1 MECFGGSGF
10 TVAGCT
16 IRRKRSSIS
25 RRPRP
30 ESQTFPESSN
40 LFPLSLTP
48 PLNRSEGETAP
59 KRSRKDNG
67 GFGDINSFERNDHL
81 KNGSDFKVG
90 NDGAHLGRGR
100 NGDNWNSRESTVVSD
115 GIGSENKLKK
125 VKLKLG
131 GVTRTIHTNAASE
144 FAFSDGSFAT
154 KTSRSSDARQ
164 PHLKLSF
171 QDNID
176 SSQSSALDKGKGLQ
190 GVPWKD
196 FSRSVSVN
204 GTHKSEPVRKSKR
217 VPKRRMLDVGFNDD
231 DEDEE
236 IRYLGKLNASKV
248 AGDHQG
254 EDKDDIGAYN
264 SPRLGKDGKKKSR
277 SGKVYED
284 RDYMED
290 EELTSDDEPE
300 AKRKRP
306 RKESL
311 DSLVEGRKEM
321 TFTTRRQALLFG
333 KDTFSGS
340 DAGLVEL
347 PNGLPPASSKKQ
359 KEKLS
364 EVEQQLKKAE
374 AAQRRRIQSEKAARE
389 AEAGAIRKILGQD
402 SARKKREEKKKLR
415 DELAQGRAANAVALA
430 SNTIRWTMGPTG
442 TTVTFSEDIG
452 LPNIFNHVPSSYP
465 PPREKCVGPNCTNA
479 YKYRDSKSNLPLCSL
494 RCYKAIHEQVWPLL
508 AC

>member
-67 GFGDINSFERNDHL
+67 GFGDINSFDRNDHL

-171 QDNID
+171 QV
-176 SSQSSALDKGKGLQ
+176 LF
-190 GVPWKD
+190 V
-196 FSRSVSVN
+196 
-204 GTHKSEPVRKSKR
+204 
-217 VPKRRMLDVGFNDD
+217 DD
-231 DEDEE
+231 YVDEM
-236 IRYLGKLNASKV
+236 V
-248 AGDHQG
+248 
-254 EDKDDIGAYN
+254 
-264 SPRLGKDGKKKSR
+264 
-277 SGKVYED
+277 
-284 RDYMED
+284 
-290 EELTSDDEPE
+290 
-300 AKRKRP
+300 
-306 RKESL
+306 
-311 DSLVEGRKEM
+311 LV
-321 TFTTRRQALLFG
+321 L
-333 KDTFSGS
+333 
-340 DAGLVEL
+340 
-347 PNGLPPASSKKQ
+347 
-359 KEKLS
+359 
-364 EVEQQLKKAE
+364 
-374 AAQRRRIQSEKAARE
+374 
-389 AEAGAIRKILGQD
+389 
-402 SARKKREEKKKLR
+402 
-415 DELAQGRAANAVALA
+415 
-430 SNTIRWTMGPTG
+430 
-442 TTVTFSEDIG
+442 
-452 LPNIFNHVPSSYP
+452 
-465 PPREKCVGPNCTNA
+465 
-479 YKYRDSKSNLPLCSL
+479 
-494 RCYKAIHEQVWPLL
+494 
-508 AC
+508 